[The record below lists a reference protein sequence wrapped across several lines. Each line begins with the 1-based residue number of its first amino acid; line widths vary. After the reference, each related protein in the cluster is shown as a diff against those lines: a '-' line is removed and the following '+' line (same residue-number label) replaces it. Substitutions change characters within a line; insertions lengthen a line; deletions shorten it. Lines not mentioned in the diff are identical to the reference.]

1 MPIINQKESKL
12 HMITPQYMKEIT
24 YDSIDE
30 MDLSA
35 NEINL
40 RTITTDIR

>member
-1 MPIINQKESKL
+1 
-12 HMITPQYMKEIT
+12 MKEIT
-24 YDSIDE
+24 YGSIDE

-35 NEINL
+35 NKINL